1 MTADEVIRLLHL
13 EPHPMEGGY
22 FRETYRSTL
31 QLPENLLP
39 HHSGGRA
46 LSTAIYYLL
55 RAGQVSELHMLSS
68 DEIFHFYLG
77 QPVSM
82 LQLYPDGSG
91 REMILGQDL
100 MAGQLPQVVVPAGV
114 WQGSRLL
121 SDTGFALL
129 GCTVAPGFD
138 YADYRRGCRT
148 ELIQR
153 WPAFAQTITLLTPHD
168 QDSDSTG

>member
-1 MTADEVIRLLHL
+1 MTADDVIRLLQL
-13 EPHPMEGGY
+13 EPHPTEGGY
-22 FRETYRSTL
+22 FRETYRSVL
-31 QLPENLLP
+31 QLPPSILP
-39 HHSGGRA
+39 AHSGSRS

-55 RAGQVSELHMLSS
+55 RPGQVSELHLLPS

-82 LQLYPDGSG
+82 LQLHPDGSG
-91 REMILGQDL
+91 REIILGQDL
-100 MAGQLPQVVVPAGV
+100 NAGQLPQVVVPAGV

-121 SDTGFALL
+121 ADSGFALL

-138 YADYRRGCRT
+138 YADYRRGSRA

-153 WPAFAQTITLLTPHD
+153 WPAFAQAITLLTPH
-168 QDSDSTG
+168 G

>member
-1 MTADEVIRLLHL
+1 MTAEEVIRLLHL
-13 EPHPMEGGY
+13 EPHPTEGGY

-31 QLPENLLP
+31 QLPENILP
-39 HHSGGRA
+39 SHGGCRS

-55 RAGQVSELHMLSS
+55 RPGQVSELHMLRS
-68 DEIFHFYLG
+68 DEIFHFYFG

-82 LQLYPDGSG
+82 LQLYPDGTG
-91 REMILGQDL
+91 REIILGTDL
-100 MAGQLPQVVVPAGV
+100 KAGQLPQVVVPAGV

-138 YADYRRGCRT
+138 YADYRRGSRA
-148 ELIQR
+148 ELIER
-153 WPAFAQTITLLTPHD
+153 WPPFAPTITLLTPN
-168 QDSDSTG
+168 G